1 MTPARGTST
10 GMRAYISVVLLSL
23 QAAMIV
29 SGGKKLPPKLL
40 ECIQHVSLM
49 LCKLFNVNTCIF
61 YCYSEFTET
70 PMMPENVTLNED
82 VVFRCRHTDAVAY
95 GWYLN
100 GSVLGNNPPPDI
112 TPSFNTLTIIALPR
126 NNNTVIECVAFIL
139 NGTQLLQE
147 RSPSVIL
154 IIPGQTLFSL

>member
-49 LCKLFNVNTCIF
+49 LCNLMLTR
-61 YCYSEFTET
+61 
-70 PMMPENVTLNED
+70 
-82 VVFRCRHTDAVAY
+82 VF
-95 GWYLN
+95 
-100 GSVLGNNPPPDI
+100 S
-112 TPSFNTLTIIALPR
+112 IATQSLPKH
-126 NNNTVIECVAFIL
+126 L
-139 NGTQLLQE
+139 
-147 RSPSVIL
+147 
-154 IIPGQTLFSL
+154 